1 MKVFVGLLSF
11 FAFGLLRP
19 VHAAEWSGCFADS
32 VPNAEK
38 VATIQCLVPMFTN
51 VVQAIMAL
59 TGVALF
65 VMLVVGGF
73 NFLLSGGDP
82 KKLEAA
88 RGTLTGAIIGLVVIV
103 LSFLIIL
110 TVSKFTGV
118 DKVTQ
123 FSIPTEETSGG
134 EGVKIKPK

>member
-1 MKVFVGLLSF
+1 MN
-11 FAFGLLRP
+11 
-19 VHAAEWSGCFADS
+19 WDCFES
-32 VPNAEK
+32 LPNAEK
-38 VATIQCLVPMFTN
+38 VATIRCLEPLFQN
-51 VVQAIMAL
+51 VIQAVMAL

-82 KKLEAA
+82 KKLESA

-123 FSIPTEETSGG
+123 FSIPPPEAAPS
-134 EGVKIKPK
+134 P

>member
-1 MKVFVGLLSF
+1 MYVF
-11 FAFGLLRP
+11 
-19 VHAAEWSGCFADS
+19 AASKWASSCLENTD
-32 VPNAEK
+32 
-38 VATIQCLVPMFTN
+38 VATIQCLEPMFTN
-51 VVQAIMAL
+51 VVRAVMAL
-59 TGVALF
+59 TGVGLF

-88 RGTLTGAIIGLVVIV
+88 RGTLTNAIIGLVVIV

-123 FSIPTEETSGG
+123 FSIPLPEATPS
-134 EGVKIKPK
+134 P